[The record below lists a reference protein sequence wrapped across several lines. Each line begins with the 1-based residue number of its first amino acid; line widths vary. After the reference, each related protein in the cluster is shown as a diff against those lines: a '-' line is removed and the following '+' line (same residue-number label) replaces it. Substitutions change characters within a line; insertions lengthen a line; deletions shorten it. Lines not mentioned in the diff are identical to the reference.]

1 MGSKS
6 GSLRALP
13 LGHSSV
19 LRLPSPVSK
28 VFTFKFGESQSI
40 QLPGAPQ
47 VLGADL
53 NQQSSCVLCLTASLP
68 RWSGAARAP
77 PVTCLTSTIFG
88 SAAQKSPPCPS
99 TLLVPPS
106 PTLGLRV
113 GGDWTKQPEV
123 KINITDCEVQEA
135 GMTLGKPLNLPA
147 SISSTVKWG

>member
-53 NQQSSCVLCLTASLP
+53 NQQSSWVLCLTASLP

-88 SAAQKSPPCPS
+88 SAAQKSPPLPQHTPCA
-99 TLLVPPS
+99 TLTYPWPPGGR
-106 PTLGLRV
+106 GLDQAAR
-113 GGDWTKQPEV
+113 GQDQHHR
-123 KINITDCEVQEA
+123 
-135 GMTLGKPLNLPA
+135 L
-147 SISSTVKWG
+147 